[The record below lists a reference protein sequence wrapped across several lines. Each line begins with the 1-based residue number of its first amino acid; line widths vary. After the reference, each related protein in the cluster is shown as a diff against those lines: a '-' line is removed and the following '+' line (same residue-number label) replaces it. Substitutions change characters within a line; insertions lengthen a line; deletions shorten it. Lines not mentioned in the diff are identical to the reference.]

1 MEKLNDLLQ
10 QYEKIA
16 FIPSLEEEQSLLYEY
31 VYATNK
37 LKGNQLTL
45 VQTTEL
51 FKSDTVSGNNI
62 RNSDIL
68 EQKGM
73 YRALKRM
80 LLAVRN
86 NEELSLELILA
97 LNWLAI
103 GSLWNEDYYMN
114 AKEKGQQ
121 INTFKISQ
129 NVISVKK
136 NNVEIDKII
145 PLSSP
150 IDVIENMKHLIETI
164 AKSDKNY
171 IEKASFLAQAIW
183 LHQPFVDGNKRIGRL
198 LINFL
203 LMKEGFPLFAFTN
216 QNYNSLLVEQYYDGT
231 PNLIENYIQEMLS
244 SRLQTLIEASKNVK
258 TDFKGFQTFD
268 IFAMNG
274 ALLRSMP
281 FDYSIIPFQDY
292 PNGTYILVLRG
303 VNKTIFK
310 STKII
315 KQ

>member
-1 MEKLNDLLQ
+1 
-10 QYEKIA
+10 
-16 FIPSLEEEQSLLYEY
+16 
-31 VYATNK
+31 
-37 LKGNQLTL
+37 
-45 VQTTEL
+45 
-51 FKSDTVSGNNI
+51 
-62 RNSDIL
+62 
-68 EQKGM
+68 M

-86 NEELSLELILA
+86 NEELSLEFILE

-103 GSLWNEDYYMN
+103 GSLWNEDYYIN

-150 IDVIENMKHLIETI
+150 IDVLENMRHLIETMT
-164 AKSDKNY
+164 KSDKDC
-171 IEKASFLAQAIW
+171 IEKASFLAQEIW

-231 PNLIENYIQEMLS
+231 PNLIQNYIHEMLS
-244 SRLQTLIEASKNVK
+244 ARLQTLIEASKNVK
-258 TDFKGFQTFD
+258 TDFKGFR
-268 IFAMNG
+268 MM
-274 ALLRSMP
+274 L
-281 FDYSIIPFQDY
+281 
-292 PNGTYILVLRG
+292 
-303 VNKTIFK
+303 
-310 STKII
+310 
-315 KQ
+315 